1 MPATPSGPFP
11 SRDSGEAAGRRH
23 PWLTPGVAGVGAASM
38 FSDAGHEMTTAMLPA
53 FLTST
58 LHASA
63 GALGVIEGIA
73 DALTGVM
80 KLVGGPLAND
90 PAHRGRVAAGGYL
103 GTALATG
110 AIGLAVAGS
119 TPLAVAV
126 SFALAGLGIGFAET
140 AQSALV
146 ARLLPDR
153 LRGSGF
159 GVLGAVQ
166 AGGTLLASSIAGVLY
181 AAISPVV
188 AFCCVAG
195 WMVLSLV
202 ATTLVPSE
210 QGAS

>member
-1 MPATPSGPFP
+1 MPSTPSGPFP

-63 GALGVIEGIA
+63 G
-73 DALTGVM
+73 
-80 KLVGGPLAND
+80 
-90 PAHRGRVAAGGYL
+90 
-103 GTALATG
+103 
-110 AIGLAVAGS
+110 
-119 TPLAVAV
+119 
-126 SFALAGLGIGFAET
+126 
-140 AQSALV
+140 
-146 ARLLPDR
+146 
-153 LRGSGF
+153 
-159 GVLGAVQ
+159 
-166 AGGTLLASSIAGVLY
+166 GTLLASSIAGVLY

-188 AFCCVAG
+188 AFCYVAG